1 MGAPTEVEMKEKN
14 ARVEDAPH
22 STRAAVEGLSGDNE
36 DQNVGIALLRRAK
49 EASLFT
55 LNSRAL
61 LTQSDVMKSYVS
73 VRPVK
78 KKRCDSREIH
88 RFSYY
93 LFITMDLIH
102 CND

>member
-73 VRPVK
+73 VTPVK
-78 KKRCDSREIH
+78 KSGVTPEKSTA
-88 RFSYY
+88 
-93 LFITMDLIH
+93 LVITYSLQWV
-102 CND
+102 